1 MKHYVKIFYGNFM
14 DSLEK
19 EVNEYTSQLAFQGGT
34 AKIQNIHALPRE
46 HGGATIVIH
55 YTSPYEV
62 R

>member
-1 MKHYVKIFYGNFM
+1 MKHYVKIFYGTFM

-46 HGGATIVIH
+46 HSGVTIVVH
-55 YTSPYEV
+55 YISSYEV